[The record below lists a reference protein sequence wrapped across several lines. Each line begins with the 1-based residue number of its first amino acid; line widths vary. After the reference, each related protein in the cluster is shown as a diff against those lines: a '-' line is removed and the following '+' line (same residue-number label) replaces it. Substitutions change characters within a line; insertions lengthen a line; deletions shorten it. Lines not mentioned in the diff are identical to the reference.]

1 MTPYAAD
8 LLAAALVGFVLG
20 VLTYAWADRLARRG
34 R

>member
-1 MTPYAAD
+1 MTDFFAG
-8 LLAAALVGFVLG
+8 ALIGFCIG